1 MLHRSFS
8 LCAGRPEESA
18 FLMSRIARRGKG
30 AFAAARLCR
39 VAEAATMRIDC
50 GKPPAPESAMN
61 GRLLLACAAFLACG
75 PALAQP
81 VDMAAAKKEGKVVW
95 YCSVPVETAQKV
107 ANMFEHKT
115 GIKVELFRSGGSN
128 ILRRFQQEADAGKV
142 FVDVLTHSEPAAARM
157 MTRKGLF
164 VPFKATDFDKVPTE
178 VKDPDGYYV
187 AQRLNVMAMYVRDD
201 KIAAADRPKRWTDLT
216 APKYKGKMVMADP
229 SFSSLL
235 VTIVGMLAKE
245 NGWGYFEKL
254 RANDIML
261 VQGNQQVADMIKRG
275 ERTIAIAADAAYVG
289 ESKKQGMPLTTLY
302 QDDGAFVIP
311 SPSSVVKG
319 SPNPNAAKAF
329 ADFMLSKEVQE
340 LFPLEHLYSA
350 RTDVAGPSGNPPL
363 SSIKMHTIDY
373 DYIEAE
379 SARIKKRFAEVLQ

>member
-1 MLHRSFS
+1 
-8 LCAGRPEESA
+8 
-18 FLMSRIARRGKG
+18 
-30 AFAAARLCR
+30 
-39 VAEAATMRIDC
+39 
-50 GKPPAPESAMN
+50 
-61 GRLLLACAAFLACG
+61 
-75 PALAQP
+75 
-81 VDMAAAKKEGKVVW
+81 
-95 YCSVPVETAQKV
+95 
-107 ANMFEHKT
+107 
-115 GIKVELFRSGGSN
+115 
-128 ILRRFQQEADAGKV
+128 
-142 FVDVLTHSEPAAARM
+142 
-157 MTRKGLF
+157 
-164 VPFKATDFDKVPTE
+164 
-178 VKDPDGYYV
+178 
-187 AQRLNVMAMYVRDD
+187 
-201 KIAAADRPKRWTDLT
+201 
-216 APKYKGKMVMADP
+216 MADP

-235 VTIVGMLAKE
+235 VTIVGMLVKE